1 MSENTHDTKKTIHTI
16 ISLVIM
22 FGLGFLPPVLDLT
35 VSGMKILGILIG
47 AIWGIT
53 FCESIWPCI
62 AAMLA
67 MIVLNVA
74 PVGTVLSTGLG
85 SDSCISMIFLFTFVA
100 ILEKYKITEFLATFL
115 LSRNILRG
123 KPWIFS
129 YVLIIGTMFCG
140 AFGSSFPAMIVFWS
154 VLIATCKMYDMK
166 PYTAYPTVMFMGI
179 CIGGLASSSTWL
191 FRGNP
196 LFVNSMIKN
205 ISGGELYF
213 NFGIY
218 ALFSF
223 VMWMI
228 VIAGYIL
235 MCKYI
240 LKVDVSNLK
249 NIDDSV
255 LDKSLLQLNKAQKIM
270 IAYTLL
276 MLMMYVAIG
285 FAPAGT
291 AIATYLGNFGVTGPV
306 LLVLLLASLTR
317 VDGQPLYN
325 FIECARK
332 GIAWETL
339 ILCGALLSLSTI
351 MMTTDTGIAAS
362 IISLLNPIFAGKS
375 ATFMCIVIAV
385 VSVILTNF
393 MANTT
398 VGLMFAPVI
407 YSFSLAMGFDA
418 LPMMAV
424 MLISIHIAYLTPAAS
439 PFASLMFGF
448 SDWIKPADIYKK
460 GTASCIFM
468 VIIFLLIGIPL
479 SNILF

>member
-1 MSENTHDTKKTIHTI
+1 MAENARNMKTVIHTI
-16 ISLVIM
+16 ISLALM

-35 VSGMKILGILIG
+35 PAGMKMLGILVG

-53 FCESIWPCI
+53 FVEAIFPCI

-67 MIVLNVA
+67 MIVLGVA
-74 PVGTVLSTGLG
+74 PIGTVISTGVG
-85 SDSCISMIFLFTFVA
+85 SDTCISMIFLFTFVA

-115 LSRNILRG
+115 LSRKVLQG

-140 AFGSSFPAMIVFWS
+140 AFGSSFPAMIVFW
-154 VLIATCKMYDMK
+154 IAACKLYDMK

-228 VIAGYIL
+228 VIAGYVL

-240 LKVDVSNLK
+240 FKVDVSNLA

-255 LDKSLLQLNKAQKIM
+255 LDKSLLKLDKAQKIV
-270 IAYTLL
+270 IAYTLV
-276 MLMMYVAIG
+276 MLVTYVVIG

-291 AIATYLGNFGVTGPV
+291 PIGTYLGNFGVTGPV
-306 LLVLLLASLTR
+306 LIVLLLASLTR
-317 VDGQPLYN
+317 VDGKPLYN
-325 FIECARK
+325 FIECARR
-332 GIAWETL
+332 GIAWETFL
-339 ILCGALLSLSTI
+339 LCGALLSLSTI
-351 MMTTDTGIAAS
+351 MMTTDTGIASS
-362 IISLLNPIFAGKS
+362 IIALLNPVFAGKGV
-375 ATFMCIVIAV
+375 TFMCVIIAV
-385 VSVILTNF
+385 LSVILTNF

-407 YSFSLAMGFDA
+407 YSFSLSIGFEA
-418 LPMMAV
+418 LPMLAV
-424 MLISIHIAYLTPAAS
+424 MLICIHIAYLTPAAS

-448 SDWIKPADIYKK
+448 SDWIKPSDIYKK
-460 GTASCIFM
+460 GTLSCIFM
-468 VIIFLLIGIPL
+468 VVVFLVIGIPI

>member
-179 CIGGLASSSTWL
+179 CIGGLASS
-191 FRGNP
+191 
-196 LFVNSMIKN
+196 
-205 ISGGELYF
+205 
-213 NFGIY
+213 
-218 ALFSF
+218 
-223 VMWMI
+223 
-228 VIAGYIL
+228 
-235 MCKYI
+235 
-240 LKVDVSNLK
+240 
-249 NIDDSV
+249 
-255 LDKSLLQLNKAQKIM
+255 
-270 IAYTLL
+270 
-276 MLMMYVAIG
+276 
-285 FAPAGT
+285 
-291 AIATYLGNFGVTGPV
+291 
-306 LLVLLLASLTR
+306 
-317 VDGQPLYN
+317 
-325 FIECARK
+325 
-332 GIAWETL
+332 
-339 ILCGALLSLSTI
+339 
-351 MMTTDTGIAAS
+351 
-362 IISLLNPIFAGKS
+362 
-375 ATFMCIVIAV
+375 
-385 VSVILTNF
+385 
-393 MANTT
+393 
-398 VGLMFAPVI
+398 
-407 YSFSLAMGFDA
+407 
-418 LPMMAV
+418 
-424 MLISIHIAYLTPAAS
+424 
-439 PFASLMFGF
+439 
-448 SDWIKPADIYKK
+448 
-460 GTASCIFM
+460 
-468 VIIFLLIGIPL
+468 
-479 SNILF
+479 